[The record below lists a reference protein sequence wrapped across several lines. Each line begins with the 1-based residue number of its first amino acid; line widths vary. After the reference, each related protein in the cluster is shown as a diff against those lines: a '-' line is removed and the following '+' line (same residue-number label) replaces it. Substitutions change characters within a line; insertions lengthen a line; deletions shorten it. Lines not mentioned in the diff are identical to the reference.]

1 MSNRKTAVYGQNL
14 YHDHDPEPTSDDED
28 TYNSTTQLNKG
39 KSSNGLPA
47 PPYTPIDTNP
57 EYSGGNSQTSS
68 PRFPPNGQNKE
79 KQKPFPNRLN
89 IVIQVVGSRGDVQ
102 PFIALGLALQR
113 HGHGV
118 RIATHDVFD
127 KFVTSSGLGFHPVG
141 GDTAE
146 LMAYMVSSPRLVP
159 DLATLRAG
167 AIARKRHMYEEMLR
181 GFWESCLADDRETGA
196 PFVADAIIANPP
208 SFAHVHCAEA
218 LGVPCHLVFTMPWSS
233 TGAFA
238 QPLAGL
244 TLDSKGKKKESK
256 STSSTNFVSYSVVNF
271 LTWQGLGDIVNR
283 WRVETLDLEA
293 VPSTEGPHL
302 IESLKVPFTYCW
314 SPSLVAKPSDWG
326 EHIDVCGFFFRD
338 PPSYTPPDDL
348 AHFLTA
354 GPKPIYIGFGS
365 IVVGDTE
372 GLMSM
377 VLSAVKT
384 AGVRAIISRGWS
396 NLTADESDDIFF
408 VGDCPH
414 EWLFQQVAAVV
425 HHGGAGTTACGLR
438 YGCPTSIVPFFGDQP
453 FWATVV
459 NAAGA
464 GPPPLPYDSLT
475 SQKLAQAIEFCLLPI
490 TQEAASVLACQ
501 IAAEDGVEQAV
512 DSFHRN
518 LPQEKLECDFFPD
531 ETAVWAYGHDKKQVK
546 MCRGVATI
554 LRRQGVNLKN
564 LKLLRTG
571 NIDIENRRWDPF
583 TAVSAASLSTVA
595 GVADATVDVVRK
607 PIQYYRR
614 ERKQVE
620 VVAPDEG
627 ASAGAVAIPSGAA
640 MLPLVDTDS
649 LRPASKSS
657 LESTS
662 ARSSKSAK
670 SASKA
675 SGAASASAHSMG
687 SAVARATRGVFV
699 DIPLAATEGMRAV
712 PQLWGEDVARHEHV
726 RDVRSGVCVA
736 GRSFY
741 GGITGAV
748 KGVFLRTYEAKR
760 REGAVGALKGLTQ
773 GSVGLVTKTGSA
785 VTGLVSYPAQGVA
798 KSIRARMRGEARRRI
813 TDARWREGEWL
824 LDGGGWHRD
833 TSSVLHDFEGL
844 KGRRV

>member
-1 MSNRKTAVYGQNL
+1 MSNRKTIVYRQNL
-14 YHDHDPEPTSDDED
+14 YHDPDPEPMSDGDD
-28 TYNSTTQLNKG
+28 TNNRTTQLNKG
-39 KSSNGLPA
+39 KSPNGLPA

-57 EYSGGNSQTSS
+57 D
-68 PRFPPNGQNKE
+68 
-79 KQKPFPNRLN
+79 
-89 IVIQVVGSRGDVQ
+89 RGDIQ

-113 HGHGV
+113 HGHRV

-141 GDTAE
+141 GDPAE

-159 DLATLRAG
+159 DLATLRAS
-167 AIARKRHMYEEMLR
+167 AIARKRHMYEVMLQ
-181 GFWESCLADDRETGA
+181 GFWESCLADDHETGA

-218 LGVPCHLVFTMPWSS
+218 LGVPCHFVFTMPWSS

-238 QPLAGL
+238 PPLAGL
-244 TLDSKGKKKESK
+244 TLDAKGKKKESK
-256 STSSTNFVSYSVVNF
+256 STSSTNFVSYSVVNL
-271 LTWQGLGDIVNR
+271 LTWQGLGDIGNH

-314 SPSLVAKPSDWG
+314 SPSLVAKPLDWG
-326 EHIDVCGFFFRD
+326 EHIV
-338 PPSYTPPDDL
+338 
-348 AHFLTA
+348 
-354 GPKPIYIGFGS
+354 PKPIYIGFGS
-365 IVVGDTE
+365 IVVGDAE

-384 AGVRAIISRGWS
+384 VGVRAIISRGWS
-396 NLTADESDDIFF
+396 NLAADESDDIFF

-453 FWATVV
+453 FWGTVV

-464 GPPPLPYDSLT
+464 GPPLLPYDSLT
-475 SQKLAQAIEFCLLPI
+475 SQKLAQAIEFCLLPTI
-490 TQEAASVLACQ
+490 QEAASVLACQ
-501 IAAEDGVEQAV
+501 ITAEDGVQQAV

-518 LPQEKLECDFFPD
+518 LPQEKLQCDFFSD
-531 ETAVWAYGHDKKQVK
+531 ETAVWAYGHDKRQVK

-554 LRRQGVNLKN
+554 LRRHGADLKN

-583 TAVSAASLSTVA
+583 TAVSAASLSTAA
-595 GVADATVDVVRK
+595 GFADATVDVVRK

-614 ERKQVE
+614 ERKQVDI
-620 VVAPDEG
+620 VAPDDG
-627 ASAGAVAIPSGAA
+627 ASAGAAAIPSGAA
-640 MLPLVDTDS
+640 MPPLVDTDVLLAADKSSRKQDAVHLNALPEES

-657 LESTS
+657 LETTS
-662 ARSSKSAK
+662 ATSSKSAK
-670 SASKA
+670 FRLQGERRS
-675 SGAASASAHSMG
+675 
-687 SAVARATRGVFV
+687 VGVFV
-699 DIPLAATEGMRAV
+699 DIPLAATEGMRAG
-712 PQLWGEDVARHEHV
+712 PQLWGEDVERHEHV
-726 RDVRSGVCVA
+726 RDVRSGVCVS

-760 REGAVGALKGLTQ
+760 RQ
-773 GSVGLVTKTGSA
+773 GA
-785 VTGLVSYPAQGVA
+785 VTGLMSYPAQGVA

-824 LDGGGWHRD
+824 LDGGGWSRD
-833 TSSVLHDFEGL
+833 TSSLLHDFEGL